1 MIVFV
6 QERPIEMLPP
16 VISLLRILK
25 GFGEKVVYFGMIRT
39 RTGLGVLEELGVP
52 YEMYPYELVC
62 FRANPFRR
70 CWQKATQWIRPY
82 MFRLWIWKRIRRLS
96 IGEDDIVLWS
106 SEMQTAAVLGN
117 SALKFGKRHIQSLYE
132 LGDEAGKDYLG
143 FDMDRLYA
151 TATLIECEYN
161 RAHILKAEK
170 GIDKLP
176 FVLPN
181 KPYAHP
187 RKRSIPVS
195 DEKAASVVE
204 TWKGKKVFLYQGGL
218 QNDRG
223 QLLRLI
229 ESLCESQ
236 SDAIVAIMGR
246 PSPLIDELK
255 RKYANVSYVPFV
267 SPPHHLEVTSHA
279 DVGIAY
285 YQGGAIWGLSPLNP
299 VYCAPNKIYEYS
311 GFGIPLICNDIP
323 GLKYTIEQ
331 YHAGIC
337 LDEITKESVSL
348 AAQRILSRYQEYSD
362 NALTFF
368 DAVDIASE
376 VKKILAYARS

>member
-6 QERPIEMLPP
+6 QERPIEILPP

-25 GFGEKVVYFGMIRT
+25 DLGEEVVYFGMVRT
-39 RTGLGVLEELGVP
+39 RVGLGILEELGVRH
-52 YEMYPYELVC
+52 EIYPYELVR
-62 FRANPFRR
+62 FRSRPCRR

-82 MFRLWIWKRIRRLS
+82 LFRAWIWKRIRQLS
-96 IGEDDIVLWS
+96 IRDDDVILWS
-106 SEMQTAAVLGN
+106 SEMRTAAVLGN
-117 SALKFGKRHIQSLYE
+117 RALKYGKRHIQSLYE
-132 LGDEAGKDYLG
+132 LGDEAGKNYVG
-143 FDMDRLYA
+143 FDMNKLYA

-170 GIDKLP
+170 CIDKLP

-187 RKRSIPVS
+187 RKRAIPVS
-195 DEKAASVVE
+195 DARAAAIVDS
-204 TWKGKKVFLYQGGL
+204 WKGKKVFLYQGGI

-236 SDAIVAIMGR
+236 PDAIVAIMGR
-246 PSPLIDELK
+246 PSPLVDELT
-255 RKYANVSYVPFV
+255 RKYANISYVPFV
-267 SPPHHLEVTSHA
+267 SPPYHLEVTSHA

-285 YQGGAIWGLSPLNP
+285 YQGGAIYGLSPLNP

-311 GFGIPLICNDIP
+311 GFGIPLIFNDIP

-331 YHAGIC
+331 HRAGIC
-337 LDEITKESVSL
+337 LDDITNKSVSL
-348 AAQRILSRYQEYSD
+348 AVQTILSNYQEYSD
-362 NALTFF
+362 NAQKFF
-368 DAVDIASE
+368 ESVDITAE
-376 VKKILAYARS
+376 VRKILAYARS

>member
-1 MIVFV
+1 MLVFV
-6 QERPIEMLPP
+6 QERPIEILPP
-16 VISLLRILK
+16 VISLLRILRDL
-25 GFGEKVVYFGMIRT
+25 GEDIVYFGMVKTEISIAI
-39 RTGLGVLEELGVP
+39 LDELGIR
-52 YEMYPYELVC
+52 YELYPYELIT
-62 FRANPFRR
+62 FRENPFRR

-82 MFRLWIWKRIRRLS
+82 LFRLWIWKRIRRLF
-96 IGEDDIVLWS
+96 IGNDDILLWS
-106 SEMQTAAVLGN
+106 SEMRTAAVLGN
-117 SALKFGKRHIQSLYE
+117 RALKFGKRHIQSLYE
-132 LGDEAGKDYLG
+132 LGDEAGKDYWG
-143 FDMDRLYA
+143 FDIDRLYA

-170 GIDKLP
+170 GVEKLP
-176 FVLPN
+176 FILPN

-187 RKRSIPVS
+187 RKRAISVS
-195 DEKAASVVE
+195 DAKAASVVE
-204 TWKGKKVFLYQGGL
+204 SWKGKKVFLYQGGI
-218 QNDRG
+218 QKDRG

-236 SDAIVAIMGR
+236 PDAIVAVMGR
-246 PSPLIDELK
+246 PSPLVDELMK
-255 RKYANVSYVPFV
+255 KYTNISYVPFV

-331 YHAGIC
+331 CHAGIC

>member
-1 MIVFV
+1 MIIFV
-6 QERPIEMLPP
+6 QERPIEILPP

-25 GFGEKVVYFGMIRT
+25 DLGEEVIYFGMNRT
-39 RTGLGVLEELGVP
+39 RAGVAILDEVGVQ
-52 YEMYPYELVC
+52 YEIYPYELVS
-62 FRANPFRR
+62 FRSNPIRR
-70 CWQKATQWIRPY
+70 CWQKVTKRIRPY
-82 MFRLWIWKRIRRLS
+82 LFRSWIWKRIERLS
-96 IGEDDIVLWS
+96 DGRGDVILWS
-106 SEMQTAAVLGN
+106 SEMLTAAVLGN
-117 SALKFGKRHIQSLYE
+117 KALRFGKRHIQSLYE
-132 LGDEAGKDYLG
+132 LGDEAGKNYFG
-143 FDMDRLYA
+143 FDMDKLYA

-187 RKRSIPVS
+187 KKRCLKIS
-195 DEKAASVVE
+195 DAKVASVVE
-204 TWKGKKVFLYQGGL
+204 SWKGKRVFLYQGGI
-218 QNDRG
+218 QKDRG

-236 SDAIVAIMGR
+236 PDAIVAIMGKY
-246 PSPLIDELK
+246 SPLVDELM
-255 RKYANVSYVPFV
+255 RKYSNVSHVPFV
-267 SPPHHLEVTSHA
+267 SPPHHLEVTSYA

-285 YQGGAIWGLSPLNP
+285 YQGGAIYGLSPLNP

-311 GFGIPLICNDIP
+311 GFGIPLICNDMP

-331 YHAGIC
+331 YHAGVC
-337 LDEITKESVSL
+337 LDDITKKSVSL
-348 AAQRILSRYQEYSD
+348 AVQSIWSRYQEYSD
-362 NALTFF
+362 NAQAFF
-368 DAVDIASE
+368 DSIDIAFE

>member
-6 QERPIEMLPP
+6 QERPIEILPP

-25 GFGEKVVYFGMIRT
+25 DLGEEVAYFGMTRT
-39 RTGLGVLEELGVP
+39 RTGLGILEELGVR
-52 YEMYPYELVC
+52 YEIYPFELVG
-62 FRANPFRR
+62 FRSNPFRR

-82 MFRLWIWKRIRRLS
+82 LFRSWIWKRIRRLS
-96 IGEDDIVLWS
+96 IGEKDIVLWS
-106 SEMQTAAVLGN
+106 SEMRTAAVLGDR
-117 SALKFGKRHIQSLYE
+117 ALKFGKRHIQSLYE

-170 GIDKLP
+170 GIDRLP

-187 RKRSIPVS
+187 RKRAIPIS
-195 DEKAASVVE
+195 DVKAAAVVE
-204 TWKGKKVFLYQGGL
+204 SWKGKRVFLYQGGI

-223 QLLRLI
+223 HLLRLI

-236 SDAIVAIMGR
+236 PDAIVAIMGR
-246 PSPLIDELK
+246 SSPLVDELA
-255 RKYANVSYVPFV
+255 RKYKNVSYVPFI
-267 SPPHHLEVTSHA
+267 SPPHHLEITSHA

-337 LDEITKESVSL
+337 LDDITNESVSA
-348 AAQRILSRYQEYSD
+348 AAQTILSRYQEYSD
-362 NALTFF
+362 NAQNFF
-368 DAVDIASE
+368 DAVDVASE